1 MSNAILP
8 LAMLGSMMS
17 SAGAVAYGIQS
28 GAIPSGKS
36 EPEPVYMPPPPIES
50 TGLTGGSMMVDDF
63 VIQGDA
69 DEADITAI
77 LEESALD
84 ETTAAHEVDG
94 DDDQI
99 TGLSGMPI
107 NCGVVDES
115 QTALQSFGINK
126 DNKYAYKCSSLENPG
141 ELKFGTAGKYVSSRG
156 DIENLHQAQA
166 LCASN
171 QALVGFVLDQN
182 KSKTKLGYRY
192 DCINLKGPAKIRTAL
207 TSYKPYKSGDGMD
220 NGADQTGAAR
230 QNTQLKVLRSDNGTE
245 KVNNVNVPI
254 PPGIGD
260 IACNEGE
267 LLQGFAVEKSGNNMR
282 YIYRCVTPAY
292 EED

>member
-207 TSYKPYKSGDGMD
+207 TSYKPYKSGDGMGE
-220 NGADQTGAAR
+220 NGADLAGAAR
-230 QNTQLKVLRSDNGTE
+230 QNTQLRVLRSDNGTDL
-245 KVNNVNVPI
+245 PA
-254 PPGIGD
+254 GIGD

>member
-1 MSNAILP
+1 MSNTVLP
-8 LAMLGSMMS
+8 LALVGSMCS
-17 SAGAVAYGIQS
+17 SVAAVAYGIQT
-28 GAIPSGKS
+28 GAIPTGKS
-36 EPEPVYMPPPPIES
+36 EPEPAYVAPVPSAPLDMMDS
-50 TGLTGGSMMVDDF
+50 GSMMVDDF

-69 DEADITAI
+69 DEADISAI
-77 LEESALD
+77 LEEDALTS
-84 ETTAAHEVDG
+84 TTAVHTHP

-99 TGLSGMPI
+99 SGLAGMPI
-107 NCGVVDES
+107 NCGPDDDEN
-115 QTALQSFGINK
+115 QTALRSFGLNNEK
-126 DNKYAYKCSSLENPG
+126 KYGYTCSSLENPG

-182 KSKTKLGYRY
+182 KSKTKVGYRY

-207 TSYKPYKSGDGMD
+207 TSYKPYSSGDGDGD
-220 NGADQTGAAR
+220 NGADLEGADRQTK
-230 QNTQLKVLRSDNGTE
+230 QLTVLQPTNDQG
-245 KVNNVNVPI
+245 VG
-254 PPGIGD
+254 GIGD
-260 IACNEGE
+260 ISCNEGE

-292 EED
+292 EAD

>member
-1 MSNAILP
+1 MSNAVLP
-8 LAMLGSMMS
+8 LALVGSMCS
-17 SAGAVAYGIQS
+17 SVAAVAYGIQT
-28 GAIPSGKS
+28 GAIPTGKS
-36 EPEPVYMPPPPIES
+36 EPEPVYVAPVPSAPIDMMDS
-50 TGLTGGSMMVDDF
+50 GSMMVDDF

-69 DEADITAI
+69 DEADVTAI
-77 LEESALD
+77 LEEEALTPLTSVHSLD
-84 ETTAAHEVDG
+84 S

-99 TGLSGMPI
+99 SGLAGMPI
-107 NCGVVDES
+107 NCGPDDDEN
-115 QTALQSFGINK
+115 QTALQSFGLDVNK
-126 DNKYAYKCSSLENPG
+126 KYGYKCSSLENPG

-156 DIENLHQAQA
+156 EIENLHQAQA

-207 TSYKPYKSGDGMD
+207 TSYKPYKSGDDGESEL
-220 NGADQTGAAR
+220 TGVPRQAA
-230 QNTQLKVLRSDNGTE
+230 QLSVLQGGEGVD
-245 KVNNVNVPI
+245 
-254 PPGIGD
+254 GIGD
-260 IACNEGE
+260 ISCNEGE

-292 EED
+292 EAD

>member
-17 SAGAVAYGIQS
+17 SVGAVAYGIQS

-36 EPEPVYMPPPPIES
+36 EPEPVYIPPTPSEPAE
-50 TGLTGGSMMVDDF
+50 LAGGSMMVDDF

-141 ELKFGTAGKYVSSRG
+141 ELKFGTAGKYCLLYTSPSPRDRG
-156 DIENLHQAQA
+156 
-166 LCASN
+166 
-171 QALVGFVLDQN
+171 
-182 KSKTKLGYRY
+182 
-192 DCINLKGPAKIRTAL
+192 
-207 TSYKPYKSGDGMD
+207 
-220 NGADQTGAAR
+220 
-230 QNTQLKVLRSDNGTE
+230 
-245 KVNNVNVPI
+245 
-254 PPGIGD
+254 
-260 IACNEGE
+260 
-267 LLQGFAVEKSGNNMR
+267 
-282 YIYRCVTPAY
+282 
-292 EED
+292 

>member
-1 MSNAILP
+1 MSNAVLP
-8 LAMLGSMMS
+8 LALVGSMCS
-17 SAGAVAYGIQS
+17 SVAAVAYGIQT
-28 GAIPSGKS
+28 GAIPTGKS
-36 EPEPVYMPPPPIES
+36 EPEPAYVAPVPSAPLDMMDS
-50 TGLTGGSMMVDDF
+50 GSMMVDDF

-69 DEADITAI
+69 DEADVTAI
-77 LEESALD
+77 LEEEALTPLTSVHSLD
-84 ETTAAHEVDG
+84 S

-99 TGLSGMPI
+99 SGLAGMPI
-107 NCGVVDES
+107 NCGPDDDEN
-115 QTALQSFGINK
+115 QTALQSFGLTK
-126 DNKYAYKCSSLENPG
+126 DNTYGYKCSSLENPG

-156 DIENLHQAQA
+156 EIENLHQAQA

-207 TSYKPYKSGDGMD
+207 TSYKPYKSGDDGETELT
-220 NGADQTGAAR
+220 GADR
-230 QNTQLKVLRSDNGTE
+230 QNTQLAVLQPTS
-245 KVNNVNVPI
+245 
-254 PPGIGD
+254 GIGD
-260 IACNEGE
+260 ISCNEGE

-292 EED
+292 EAD

>member
-8 LAMLGSMMS
+8 VAMLGSMMS
-17 SAGAVAYGIQS
+17 SMGAVAYGIQS
-28 GAIPSGKS
+28 GVIPSGKS
-36 EPEPVYMPPPPIES
+36 EPEPVYIPPPPVES

-69 DEADITAI
+69 DEADVTAI

-84 ETTAAHEVDG
+84 TTTDAHLLDG

-126 DNKYAYKCSSLENPG
+126 DSKYAYKCSSLENPG

-207 TSYKPYKSGDGMD
+207 TSYKPYKSGDGMGTD
-220 NGADQTGAAR
+220 GADQTGADR
-230 QNTQLKVLRSDNGTE
+230 QAAQLAVLKPE
-245 KVNNVNVPI
+245 A
-254 PPGIGD
+254 GIGD

-267 LLQGFAVEKSGNNMR
+267 LLQGFAIEKSGNNMR

-292 EED
+292 EAD

>member
-1 MSNAILP
+1 MSNTVLP
-8 LAMLGSMMS
+8 LALVGSMCS
-17 SAGAVAYGIQS
+17 SVAAVAYGIQT
-28 GAIPSGKS
+28 GAIPTGKS
-36 EPEPVYMPPPPIES
+36 EPEPAYVAPVPSAPLDMMDS
-50 TGLTGGSMMVDDF
+50 GSMMVDDF

-69 DEADITAI
+69 DEADISAI
-77 LEESALD
+77 LEEDALTS
-84 ETTAAHEVDG
+84 TTMVHTYP

-99 TGLSGMPI
+99 SGLAGMPI
-107 NCGVVDES
+107 NCGPDDDDN
-115 QTALQSFGINK
+115 QTALRSFGLNNEK
-126 DNKYAYKCSSLENPG
+126 KYGYTCSSLENPG

-182 KSKTKLGYRY
+182 KSKTKVGYRY

-207 TSYKPYKSGDGMD
+207 TSYKPYSSGDGDGD
-220 NGADQTGAAR
+220 NGADLEGADRQTK
-230 QNTQLKVLRSDNGTE
+230 QLTVLQPTNDQG
-245 KVNNVNVPI
+245 VG
-254 PPGIGD
+254 GIGD
-260 IACNEGE
+260 ISCNEGE

-292 EED
+292 EAD